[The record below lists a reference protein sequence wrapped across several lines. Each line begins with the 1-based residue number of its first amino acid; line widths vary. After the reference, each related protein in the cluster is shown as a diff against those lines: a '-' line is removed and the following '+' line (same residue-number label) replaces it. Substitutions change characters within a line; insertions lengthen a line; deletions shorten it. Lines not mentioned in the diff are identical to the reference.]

1 MGDSSEPKR
10 LVESTV
16 VECPD
21 FEVKEPASEVHAERP
36 KKRDAAKIRDRRKEV
51 AEVVHSVD
59 DLLVACKQV
68 EAAEALRGAFET
80 TNKIADKVEE
90 VKPLAKKAWEKLG
103 ALFDGIGP
111 RPPFMRGGN
120 GGAK

>member
-1 MGDSSEPKR
+1 MAESNEPKK

-21 FEVKEPASEVHAERP
+21 FEVKDEEPTVLRP

-59 DLLVACKQV
+59 ELLVACKQV
-68 EAAEALRGAFET
+68 EAAEALRNAFET
-80 TNKIADKVEE
+80 TNRVADKVEE

-103 ALFDGIGP
+103 NLFDGIGP
-111 RPPFMRGGN
+111 RPPFMRGG
-120 GGAK
+120 GAK